1 MKSDEIRFPY
11 LKLFLNIIG
20 ICASIGLLI
29 ILFLNIDYNFQENSS
44 SEFSITI
51 SGTSFIIFTCLLLI
65 SLLCACSSYILK
77 RIKIIKP

>member
-1 MKSDEIRFPY
+1 MKSNEIRFPH
-11 LKLFLNIIG
+11 LKLVLDIIG

-29 ILFLNIDYNFQENSS
+29 ILVLNIDYTFQDNGS
-44 SEFSITI
+44 SEFNITI

-77 RIKIIKP
+77 RIKIKKT